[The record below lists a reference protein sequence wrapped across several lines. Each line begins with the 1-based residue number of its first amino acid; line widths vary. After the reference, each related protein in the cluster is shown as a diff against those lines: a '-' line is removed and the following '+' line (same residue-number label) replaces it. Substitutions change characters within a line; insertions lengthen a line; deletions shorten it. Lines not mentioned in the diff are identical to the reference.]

1 MDRTRHLWFFAA
13 IRRRCYPRSKQY
25 TCILNMDNTTIA
37 ISAAP
42 FRGCCPS
49 VSKSPV
55 LKIAYIG
62 PAHHRKFIAITALT
76 TTLAVRNE
84 NSSCLAFEEHCD
96 AACNAY
102 ECKQRELYNTYD
114 AYHFTTSLQTLKY

>member
-13 IRRRCYPRSKQY
+13 IRRRCYPLSKQQ
-25 TCILNMDNTTIA
+25 CILFMDNTTNAI

-55 LKIAYIG
+55 LKVAYIG

-84 NSSCLAFEEHCD
+84 NSSCLAFELRSIAMLH
-96 AACNAY
+96 AMLMNASNANSTI
-102 ECKQRELYNTYD
+102 CMTLI
-114 AYHFTTSLQTLKY
+114 TSQPLFRH